1 MGRMHTGR
9 KGRSGSKKVFRTE
22 KPEWVIMEKDE
33 VIDKIMELAKQGYTQ
48 AMIGTI
54 LRDQYGIPDV
64 KSVVGKSIGKILEEK
79 NLSPEIPEDLMALI
93 KRAVKINEHLANHPK
108 DLSNKRGLQLVES
121 KIRRLIKY
129 YKSAGKL
136 PEDWHYSI
144 KDAKLLVR

>member
-9 KGRSGSKKVFRTE
+9 KGSSGSKKPFRTD
-22 KPEWVIMEKDE
+22 KPEWVTMDGDE
-33 VIDKIMELAKQGYTQ
+33 VIDKIIELAKQGYTQ

-54 LRDQYGIPDV
+54 LRDQYSVPDV
-64 KSVVGKSIGKILEEK
+64 KLIVGKSIGKILEEK
-79 NLSPEIPEDLMALI
+79 NISQRIPEDLMALI

-129 YKSAGKL
+129 YKKTGKL
-136 PEDWHYSI
+136 PQDWHYSI